1 MFPFRP
7 NTAPQF
13 NVVYPATNNPAQANR
28 DMFNAIEYA
37 RDEDFLKL
45 LETVL
50 SQGASINA
58 RNHMGLDVLTVA
70 VNANQPHKVQTL
82 LAKGA
87 DLPDVSADGKDL
99 LMVAAENGSAEL
111 VSVLINIARLDIN
124 ACDCHRQTAL
134 HYAVI
139 SGSKETA
146 ETLLENN
153 ADVNACSND
162 LQAAGMH
169 RYLAAN
175 LEISD
180 VRVTPLM
187 IASFQGDSDMVEL
200 LFEYDPDPH
209 IGICF
214 PLTIA
219 MHNDDAETMFAL
231 IKNDADPFHAR
242 DANGNSLLKNALIHK
257 CSIECL
263 RLIVQCMPTRLVIG
277 DCNSSLGIAVQNGDE
292 QAVALLLSKGYSPQN
307 QEHTNGTIWDIAFD
321 LGNGPKILAILAASR
336 RVNLEGADVMLM
348 EQLLPN
354 IPQLALCSADLA
366 SEGFFPEI
374 FTKVLPQLSAPMRIE
389 AGAKIPPDA
398 QLALHAAYILFH
410 FSELEKV
417 SDKPVHPAIKDVPPD
432 VHWIAEIPAKQARQ
446 ARLMLT
452 AASKLV
458 ADLPGKLQKVLS
470 LDFFLQSKEACS
482 EGTYLSTVITQ
493 KLREEEGFPD
503 ALAKAI
509 GSAWG
514 KAGNK
519 TVLWGVAPNSLE
531 EANRFVAHIAASL
544 LEIELEKIDANGN
557 PLLDECKSYLQQK
570 LHEQA
575 RPLASFCSNPVAW
588 LRNQENRH
596 NLQAVNETAMTK
608 TTQIELGLSPALCER
623 IVEGWSQ
630 AIRHAQQSKT
640 WRNSMEL
647 QRLLSSSLA
656 HVLNDILQAG
666 ANNQFRAELT
676 IPASR
681 RLQLLAWCEEAEAPV
696 EIAPTNARGNQPANN
711 ALRRP
716 AEGEAPGAPPE
727 KRQRTE

>member
-13 NVVYPATNNPAQANR
+13 NLNYPVTDNPTEANR
-28 DMFNAIEYA
+28 DMFNAIQYA

-45 LETVL
+45 LETAL
-50 SQGASINA
+50 SQGASIKA

-70 VNANQPHKVQTL
+70 VKANQPHKVQTL

-87 DLPDVSADGKDL
+87 ELPYVLADGKDL
-99 LMVAAENGSAEL
+99 LMIAAENGSAEL
-111 VSVLINIARLDIN
+111 VSVLINTARLDIN
-124 ACDCHRQTAL
+124 ACDCHGQTAL

-146 ETLLENN
+146 ETLLEND

-169 RYLAAN
+169 RYLAVN
-175 LEISD
+175 LEIND
-180 VRVTPLM
+180 IRITPLM

-200 LFEYDPDPH
+200 LFEYNPDPH
-209 IGICF
+209 IGFCF

-242 DANGNSLLKNALIHK
+242 DANGNSLLKNALINK

-263 RLIVQCMPTRLVIG
+263 RLIAQCMPTRLVTG
-277 DCNSSLGIAVQNGDE
+277 DCKSSLGIAVQNGDE

-307 QEHTNGTIWDIAFD
+307 QEDTNGTIWDVALD
-321 LGNGPKILAILAASR
+321 LDNGPKILAILAASR
-336 RVNLEGADVMLM
+336 CLNLDDADTTLM
-348 EQLLPN
+348 EQLLPEL
-354 IPQLALCSADLA
+354 PRLALCTADLA

-374 FTKVLPQLSAPMRIE
+374 YTKVLPQLNAPM
-389 AGAKIPPDA
+389 KIQPSAEIPHYA
-398 QLALHAAYILFH
+398 QLALHAAYTLFH
-410 FSELEKV
+410 FGELEKIP
-417 SDKPVHPAIKDVPPD
+417 DKPVHPAIKDAPLD
-432 VHWIAEIPAKQARQ
+432 LQWIAEIPAKKARQ

-452 AASKLV
+452 ATNKFV
-458 ADLPGKLQKVLS
+458 ADLPGKLQKILS
-470 LDFFLQSKEACS
+470 LDFFLHCTEACP
-482 EGTYLSTVITQ
+482 EGTYLSTVIMQ

-519 TVLWGVAPNSLE
+519 TVVWNVAPNSLE
-531 EANRFVAHIAASL
+531 EANRFVGHIAASL

-575 RPLASFCSNPVAW
+575 RPLASFCVNPVAW
-588 LRNQENRH
+588 LRNQENRT
-596 NLQAVNETAMTK
+596 NLKPVNETALVK
-608 TTQIELGLSPALCER
+608 TMQIELGLSPALCER

-630 AIRHAQQSKT
+630 AIQQAQQSKT
-640 WRNSMEL
+640 WRNSVEL
-647 QRLLSSSLA
+647 QRLLSSTLA
-656 HVLNDILQAG
+656 QVLTDILQAG
-666 ANNQFRAELT
+666 ADNQVRAELT
-676 IPASR
+676 IPASH
-681 RLQLLAWCEEAEAPV
+681 RLQLLAWCEQAHVAVYSAP
-696 EIAPTNARGNQPANN
+696 ANAIGNRPANN
-711 ALRRP
+711 SLRRP
-716 AEGEAPGAPPE
+716 AEGEAPGAPPA
-727 KRQRTE
+727 KKPRN